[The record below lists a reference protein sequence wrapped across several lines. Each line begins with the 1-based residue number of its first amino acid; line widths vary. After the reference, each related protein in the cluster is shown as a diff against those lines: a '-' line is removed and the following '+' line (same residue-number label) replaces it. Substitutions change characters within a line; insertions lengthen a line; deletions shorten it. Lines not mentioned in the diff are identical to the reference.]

1 MSTSASTLHADDPMP
16 LNEEIIV
23 VSGLPRS
30 GTSLMMQMLHR
41 GGIEVVTDELRPA
54 DDDNPR
60 GYFEFE
66 AVKRTKQDSTWV
78 TTARGKAVKLVSSLL
93 YDLPTSESYRV
104 LFMQRD
110 IDEVLESQEKML
122 QRLGRPAVPREQI
135 RASFGVHLDR
145 LYRWLPQQSHLR
157 TLMLSY
163 NRLLSDPSAEIPA
176 IVNFLDDR
184 PNLDQMLAAIDPAL
198 YRNRSTTTHAP
209 LPSA

>member
-1 MSTSASTLHADDPMP
+1 MP

-30 GTSLMMQMLHR
+30 GTSLMMQMLDR
-41 GGIEVVTDELRPA
+41 GGFEIVTDRIRTA

-66 AVKRTKQDSTWV
+66 AVKRTKQDPSWLTG
-78 TTARGKAVKLVSSLL
+78 ARGKVVKLVSSLL
-93 YDLPTSESYRV
+93 YDLPASESYRV

-110 IDEVLESQEKML
+110 IEEVLESQEKML

-135 RASFGVHLDR
+135 RASFGIHLER
-145 LYRWLPQQSHLR
+145 LFRWLPQQEHLR
-157 TLMLSY
+157 TLMISY
-163 NRLLSDPSAEIPA
+163 NRLLSDPGAEIPA

-184 PNLDQMLAAIDPAL
+184 PNAEQMLTAVDPGL
-198 YRNRSTTTHAP
+198 YRNRAAAIT

>member
-1 MSTSASTLHADDPMP
+1 MS
-16 LNEEIIV
+16 LNDEIIV

-30 GTSLMMQMLHR
+30 GTSLMMQMLER
-41 GGIEVVTDELRPA
+41 GGIDVVTDQIRSA

-66 AVKRTKQDSTWV
+66 AVKRTKQEPTWV
-78 TTARGKAVKLVSSLL
+78 ASARGRAVKLVSSLL
-93 YDLPTSESYRV
+93 YDLPATESYRV

-110 IDEVLESQEKML
+110 IEEVLESQEKML

-145 LYRWLPQQSHLR
+145 LYRWLPQQPHLK
-157 TLMLSY
+157 TLMISY
-163 NRLLSDPSAEIPA
+163 NRLLSVPGEETQA

-184 PNLDQMLAAIDPAL
+184 PNADQMLTAVDPNL
-198 YRNRSTTTHAP
+198 YRNRAGSVNPT
-209 LPSA
+209 SA